1 MGHGWYTAQPR
12 CLIHFYPFLMYSE
25 LPGAR
30 GKIWGVEQLIDQP
43 QHIRC
48 AHPEGRIMC
57 WEKGKCWSYW
67 MMATTEKV
75 LIDRP
80 DRKMDRQTWQE
91 NGSVSLFREITILSL
106 IYIILYYAHVSVIYS
121 LTSVISKTIVSLH
134 CFTPSNLLE
143 KRPL

>member
-1 MGHGWYTAQPR
+1 
-12 CLIHFYPFLMYSE
+12 
-25 LPGAR
+25 
-30 GKIWGVEQLIDQP
+30 
-43 QHIRC
+43 
-48 AHPEGRIMC
+48 
-57 WEKGKCWSYW
+57 

-80 DRKMDRQTWQE
+80 DRKMDLCLC
-91 NGSVSLFREITILSL
+91 SVKLLYFLLF
-106 IYIILYYAHVSVIYS
+106 ILYYAHVSVTYS